1 MLAGYGT
8 TGQLLA
14 GVVISLAYL
23 LITTRIAPYKSD
35 VDDSL
40 AFISN
45 LQQLLMY
52 IIGLGLKSEQG
63 AADNG
68 AASSY
73 SDVVFTSIVNAMTI
87 MVICIGV
94 LTILSIP
101 CNDRIERFLQRCNGG
116 PQKESGSGNTK
127 IVPQSVG
134 AGGGRDAGGGG
145 AVDARGVRG
154 LREWKVGDPVD
165 APEAEVQGK
174 KQP

>member
-1 MLAGYGT
+1 M
-8 TGQLLA
+8 
-14 GVVISLAYL
+14 
-23 LITTRIAPYKSD
+23 
-35 VDDSL
+35 
-40 AFISN
+40 
-45 LQQLLMY
+45 
-52 IIGLGLKSEQG
+52 
-63 AADNG
+63 
-68 AASSY
+68 
-73 SDVVFTSIVNAMTI
+73 
-87 MVICIGV
+87 